1 MTDSAA
7 VRHVLADL
15 GIDAPGLHAV
25 EDVHLFRA
33 EAEQLLPLW
42 WRLRAAHERS
52 GLWPLILGPDDDIV
66 NLGNYFGRDPDTEVA
81 RGLDLDALARL
92 AEWQQDLH
100 EDDPDAPPRG
110 EAEGLRPQDEDD
122 FDLAGQPG
130 WIGLVTAGVGHVV
143 PGLLAWTGAE
153 NAGLEPAD
161 HVAVLKRW
169 HDLYGAELVG
179 LGLDTIELRVPR
191 PPAGQAAALTA
202 AEEQYWY
209 CPDVVDQGVQTLD
222 ALAVIQVPSR
232 RWFFWWD

>member
-15 GIDAPGLHAV
+15 GIDAPDLHAV
-25 EDVHLFRA
+25 ENVHLFRA
-33 EAEQLLPLW
+33 EAEHLLPLW
-42 WRLRAAHERS
+42 RRLRAAHERS

-81 RGLDLDALARL
+81 RGLDLDVLARL
-92 AEWQQDLH
+92 AEWRQDLH
-100 EDDPDAPPRG
+100 EDDPDAPPPG

-122 FDLAGQPG
+122 FDRAGKPG

-179 LGLDTIELRVPR
+179 LGLDTIELRVPH
-191 PPAGQAAALTA
+191 PPAGQAAALA
-202 AEEQYWY
+202 VAEEQYWY
-209 CPDVVDQGVQTLD
+209 CPDVIDQGVQTLD
-222 ALAVIQVPSR
+222 ALAAIQVPSR